1 MERSRGPT
9 QRRGAIA
16 GPNPGSLQALC
27 GRPPMQR
34 RSAIAGRDVGSPRL
48 CGRPCLK
55 RLVELLVLNGTATV
69 KIQNPCPYDLDT
81 AFESE
86 RSEHLAK
93 LGSVDGATAVGVPLT
108 EEIDHLPLV
117 PGQVLA

>member
-34 RSAIAGRDVGSPRL
+34 RSAIAGRDVGSPQAL

-69 KIQNPCPYDLDT
+69 KIQN
-81 AFESE
+81 
-86 RSEHLAK
+86 AK
-93 LGSVDGATAVGVPLT
+93 RCRVCAIIPVQYPGTVLY
-108 EEIDHLPLV
+108 EE
-117 PGQVLA
+117 